1 MKLTTLFISKTKQ
14 TYAQTLTI
22 PKNTFKIKVMLA
34 WILLKILIGS
44 NLQTKIFAQK

>member
-14 TYAQTLTI
+14 TYAKTLTI
-22 PKNTFKIKVMLA
+22 RKSTFKIKTMLA
-34 WILLKILIGS
+34 WILFKILIGS